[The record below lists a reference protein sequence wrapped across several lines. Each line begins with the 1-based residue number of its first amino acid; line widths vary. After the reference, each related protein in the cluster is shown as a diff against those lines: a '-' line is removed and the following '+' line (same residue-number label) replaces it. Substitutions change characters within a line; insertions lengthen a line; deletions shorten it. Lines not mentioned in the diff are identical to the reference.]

1 MRIEGTNRLS
11 DDLFMEQN
19 KKSKAKY
26 EIRKE
31 NGYIRHYV
39 TKANGEVVM
48 IKETQLPKSEQQE
61 QNAGEIQGQMTE
73 LAMQQLSN
81 VFNREH
87 MPQLKKTGLAME
99 KEIEKYGNSI

>member
-1 MRIEGTNRLS
+1 MRIEGANRLS
-11 DDLFMEQN
+11 DDLFLEKN

-31 NGYIRHYV
+31 NGYMRHYV

-48 IKETQLPKSEQQE
+48 IKETKLPQSEQHE
-61 QNAGEIQGQMTE
+61 QSAGEMQDQMTE

-87 MPQLKKTGLAME
+87 MPQLKKTGLARE